1 MIISILNKKGGV
13 GKTPF
18 AFSIAKDLSLYLQSN
33 DTSCIEQIYPNYAV
47 ITDTPKL
54 IDNCVYDFGGFKS
67 AGVLKIISE
76 SDYVVVPCL
85 PEFNSLL
92 RTMETIDEIK
102 KINPN
107 IIILATDYKDNAEL
121 SFLKENLEKN
131 FKNIPIIYFKSSK
144 IVKNAINSGK
154 SFIDAA

>member
-1 MIISILNKKGGV
+1 
-13 GKTPF
+13 
-18 AFSIAKDLSLYLQSN
+18 
-33 DTSCIEQIYPNYAV
+33 
-47 ITDTPKL
+47 
-54 IDNCVYDFGGFKS
+54 
-67 AGVLKIISE
+67 
-76 SDYVVVPCL
+76 
-85 PEFNSLL
+85 
-92 RTMETIDEIK
+92 METIDEIK

-107 IIILATDYKDNAEL
+107 IIILATDYKDDTEL